1 MTEIIYTVSNLHM
14 QRENHKENFKR
25 TCRIYASI
33 IVLKDGYINAKNVPD
48 YSDPLYTK
56 LILEIIMKIFIQDLF
71 VVDEGENWTG
81 QLKEMY

>member
-1 MTEIIYTVSNLHM
+1 MLVL
-14 QRENHKENFKR
+14 
-25 TCRIYASI
+25 
-33 IVLKDGYINAKNVPD
+33 IVLKDGYVNAKNVPD